1 MGNPLSFRVSNFNL
15 KFIFKE
21 NKKTRCLIKFKK
33 KKKTLLNNQK
43 LWVCLIII
51 LENIFYLKGILIK
64 IKKKKLI
71 WKIIF

>member
-21 NKKTRCLIKFKK
+21 NKKTKCLIKFKK

-43 LWVCLIII
+43 L
-51 LENIFYLKGILIK
+51 
-64 IKKKKLI
+64 
-71 WKIIF
+71 

>member
-33 KKKTLLNNQK
+33 KKKY
-43 LWVCLIII
+43 
-51 LENIFYLKGILIK
+51 F
-64 IKKKKLI
+64 
-71 WKIIF
+71 